1 MEIQHDIIRAVRGG
15 LPSLEL
21 HLGRSVCATGKQ
33 LSGVVLLH
41 VSRSTSIRSLV
52 VSIKG
57 RESVSG
63 KSFPRA
69 IRKPIAFFEREV
81 LLTGKATPLFR
92 HERMSRL
99 WNEFLCREAGRVL
112 SEGQHMYPFSIP
124 LPASLPP
131 SYHGSAGKID
141 YTVTAKI
148 EFPMGQYVD
157 VSKDI
162 PVVFVPR
169 SQKNTPVALSYPTAD
184 GTVQSGGLSINVEL
198 MQKCVEMGSRVTGRF
213 VIANPRR
220 IPIKEITASLEN
232 CEWVRGAVNKEI
244 SRSVV
249 ESMIIEPENPA
260 AGFVEGRFELRV
272 PDNAVPTVEGTAISV
287 LWFLKIYLNSDHPLE
302 FKAPIT
308 VYKAL

>member
-1 MEIQHDIIRAVRGG
+1 MEIQHDIMRAVRGG
-15 LPSLEL
+15 MPSLEL
-21 HLGRSVCATGKQ
+21 HLGRSVCATGRQ
-33 LSGVVLLH
+33 LSGVVLFR
-41 VSRSTSIRSLV
+41 VSKQTSIRSLT
-52 VSIKG
+52 VSIVG
-57 RESVSG
+57 CESVSG
-63 KSFPRA
+63 KSLPRA
-69 IRKPIAFFEREV
+69 IRKPISFFEREV
-81 LLTGKATPLFR
+81 LLTGRTMPMFR

-99 WNEFLCREAGRVL
+99 WNEFLCREPGRIL
-112 SEGQHMYPFSIP
+112 SEGQHMYPFSLH

-141 YTVTAKI
+141 YTVTARI
-148 EFPMGQYVD
+148 EFPLGQYVD
-157 VSKDI
+157 VTKEI

-169 SQKNTPVALSYPTAD
+169 SQKNTPVALSYPTAE
-184 GTVQSGGLSINVEL
+184 GSVQTGGISINVEL
-198 MQKCVEMGSRVTGRF
+198 MQKCVEIGNRLTGRF

-249 ESMIIEPENPA
+249 ESMVIEPENPA
-260 AGFVEGRFELRV
+260 SGFIEGRFELRV
-272 PDNAVPTVEGTAISV
+272 PDNAAPTVEGTAISV
-287 LWFLKIYLNSDHPLE
+287 LWFLKIYLNSEHPLE